1 MRLYA
6 QKWAYFG
13 YLANL
18 KLSQKPDLFLKL
30 DWSAEWSRLLLFQK
44 KTPRLMGCIEILPA
58 MMNAIPLTLLSADPF
73 ESKGSARSISI
84 APERAFEPQLAP
96 ATGQS
101 GKIVLPTMEGFCFEK
116 IKHIAYLEANGNYTT
131 LHFTDK
137 RQILVCKTLREVE
150 LLLPER
156 AFARIH
162 RSHTIHLKHL
172 KKYVRGKGGH
182 VVLQNGSTL
191 VVSAGQKEL
200 FLESLRIYFG

>member
-1 MRLYA
+1 
-6 QKWAYFG
+6 
-13 YLANL
+13 
-18 KLSQKPDLFLKL
+18 
-30 DWSAEWSRLLLFQK
+30 
-44 KTPRLMGCIEILPA
+44 
-58 MMNAIPLTLLSADPF
+58 MMNAVPLTLLSADPS

-84 APERAFEPQLAP
+84 VPDHVFEKKLLPTP
-96 ATGQS
+96 GKS

-131 LHFTDK
+131 LHFSDK

-150 LLLPER
+150 LMLPEQK
-156 AFARIH
+156 FARIH

-182 VVLQNGSTL
+182 VVLENGINL

-200 FLESLRIYFG
+200 FLDALRIYFG

>member
-1 MRLYA
+1 
-6 QKWAYFG
+6 
-13 YLANL
+13 
-18 KLSQKPDLFLKL
+18 
-30 DWSAEWSRLLLFQK
+30 
-44 KTPRLMGCIEILPA
+44 
-58 MMNAIPLTLLSADPF
+58 MNAIPLTLLSADPS

-84 APERAFEPQLAP
+84 APDRAFEPPLAP
-96 ATGQS
+96 DTGHS

-137 RQILVCKTLREVE
+137 RQVLVCKTLREVE

-162 RSHTIHLKHL
+162 RSHTIHLKHI